1 MAGRPP
7 QPVELASS
15 GRAHSMPTRV
25 KPASHTHLARFASKP
40 VPRAYVPKRARSRAA
55 GRAEPVT
62 SQDSLAAE
70 VLLSLCPS
78 GYREI
83 GCDVGDGAVESA
95 APARIEGIIEQKQ
108 TEEQAVAPAAHEEQV
123 LQGSDI
129 CGVCSVG
136 IIACCCSLYAI
147 WFQPCQTMNPLSSAT
162 AAVLM

>member
-1 MAGRPP
+1 MAYFVYSNSIRHPVHDGCRVSKAGRPP

-15 GRAHSMPTRV
+15 GRAHSLPTRV

-40 VPRAYVPKRARSRAA
+40 VPRAYVPKRARSRAG

-95 APARIEGIIEQKQ
+95 APSREESPLEQKPC
-108 TEEQAVAPAAHEEQV
+108 EEQLVAPAAEEQV
-123 LQGSDI
+123 LH
-129 CGVCSVG
+129 
-136 IIACCCSLYAI
+136 
-147 WFQPCQTMNPLSSAT
+147 
-162 AAVLM
+162 AAVTSTPCWHHCMLL

>member
-1 MAGRPP
+1 MYVDCCRVSKVGRPP

-40 VPRAYVPKRARSRAA
+40 VPRAFVPKRARSRAA

-83 GCDVGDGAVESA
+83 GCDVADGAVESA
-95 APARIEGIIEQKQ
+95 APAPVESPVEMMQI
-108 TEEQAVAPAAHEEQV
+108 EEQSVMPAAHEEQV
-123 LQGSDI
+123 LQASHI
-129 CGVCSVG
+129 CTACFSGHFCMLSQLYGMTCQSVD
-136 IIACCCSLYAI
+136 
-147 WFQPCQTMNPLSSAT
+147 
-162 AAVLM
+162 

>member
-1 MAGRPP
+1 MSKPQLILVDWCRVSKAGRPP
-7 QPVELASS
+7 QPVELATS

-25 KPASHTHLARFASKP
+25 KPPSHTHLARFASKP

-83 GCDVGDGAVESA
+83 VCDVGDGAVESA
-95 APARIEGIIEQKQ
+95 APAHVESPVEQKQ
-108 TEEQAVAPAAHEEQV
+108 TEGQVAAPAADEEQV
-123 LQGSDI
+123 LQGS
-129 CGVCSVG
+129 GH
-136 IIACCCSLYAI
+136 CCML
-147 WFQPCQTMNPLSSAT
+147 L
-162 AAVLM
+162 

>member
-1 MAGRPP
+1 MD
-7 QPVELASS
+7 
-15 GRAHSMPTRV
+15 RAHSLPTRD

-40 VPRAYVPKRARSRAA
+40 VPRAYVPKKARSRAA

-95 APARIEGIIEQKQ
+95 APAHMEMDQ
-108 TEEQAVAPAAHEEQV
+108 EQAEGPPTAPAAEYEQV
-123 LQGSDI
+123 LKAVT
-129 CGVCSVG
+129 CFC
-136 IIACCCSLYAI
+136 L
-147 WFQPCQTMNPLSSAT
+147 PRCQCR
-162 AAVLM
+162 VL